1 MVNNRYE
8 KINSNDEHAE
18 IKIGEFI
25 IKNINCIKNS
35 KQIVILCIGS
45 NNIDGEFLAPLVE
58 RFLKENKKPLTSTR
72 VILTSDRK
80 NVIKNIIRIK
90 SRYNDP
96 FIIVIASE
104 VGNSK
109 DVGKII
115 LKKDPVPSQLLQNIR
130 VGNIAISAIVNDEDY
145 DNDCDFY
152 VQMQTAKL
160 VLVYKI
166 AKVISKGLEF
176 GLN

>member
-8 KINSNDEHAE
+8 KINSNDEHAQ

-25 IKNINCIKNS
+25 IKNIKCIKNS

-58 RFLKENKKPLTSTR
+58 RFLKENKKPLTSR
-72 VILTSDRK
+72 RAILISDRK

-90 SRYNDP
+90 SRYKDP

-109 DVGKII
+109 DVGKIF
-115 LKKDPVPSQLLQNIR
+115 LKKDPVPSHLLQNIR
-130 VGNIAISAIVNDEDY
+130 VGNIAISAIVNDDDY
-145 DNDCDFY
+145 DCDFNF
-152 VQMQTAKL
+152 QMQAAKL
-160 VLVYKI
+160 VLVYKM